1 MKTSRRVLLGI
12 TLLLLLA
19 AAAVTPLAAQ
29 SEPTVTVRDALGREV
44 QVPRNPDRVTAAG
57 RAVLMIAD
65 AVYLFPSAR
74 ESLTAVTRIDQGK
87 GNFLRDLDPRYRD
100 KQILERNAGPEQI
113 AASRPDVVLL
123 KDFMKGSIGDAV
135 ASLGIPVVYLRL
147 ETPEDYR
154 RDIRTLGRIFGAE
167 DRAEEVLGYY
177 EERLGLVA
185 DRTAGLTPEER
196 PSALF
201 VYYSSRGNEGSVNV
215 PPSGWIQTSL
225 LETAGADPVWTEAV
239 TGGGWQTVNLE
250 QVLSWNPAELFVV
263 SYRQDIDAVMR
274 RIRGDSRWRSLD
286 AASDDG
292 LHAFP
297 VDYYSWDQP
306 DVRWIL
312 GLQWLAKTLHPE
324 LFPDF
329 EMREL
334 TTDFFRR
341 MYGMTEAE
349 VEEIIFSKL
358 QGDFE
363 PTR

>member
-1 MKTSRRVLLGI
+1 MHSFSRLLVGL
-12 TLLLLLA
+12 TFLLLLA
-19 AAAVTPLAAQ
+19 AAAPLTAQ
-29 SEPTVTVRDALGREV
+29 SGPTVTVTDALGREV
-44 QVPRNPDRVTAAG
+44 TVPRNPERVTAAG

-65 AVYLFPSAR
+65 AVYLFPTAR

-87 GNFLRDLDPRYRD
+87 GNFLRDLDPNYRD

-154 RDIRTLGRIFGAE
+154 RDIRTLGRIFAAE
-167 DRAEEVLGYY
+167 DRADEVLEYFDD
-177 EERLGLVA
+177 RLRLVR
-185 DRTAGLTPEER
+185 DRTEGLAPAER

-201 VYYSSRGNEGSVNV
+201 VYYSRRGNESAVNV
-215 PPSGWIQTSL
+215 PPPGWIQTSL
-225 LETAGADPVWTEAV
+225 LETAGADPVWTDAV
-239 TGGGWQTVNLE
+239 SGGGWQTVNLE
-250 QVLSWNPAELFVV
+250 QILSWDPSKLFVV
-263 SYRQDIDAVMR
+263 SYRQDIDTVME
-274 RIRGDSRWRSLD
+274 RIRGDARWRSLE
-286 AASDDG
+286 AVSSDG

-312 GLQWLAKTLHPE
+312 GLQWLAGTLHPE
-324 LFPDF
+324 LFPDVQ
-329 EMREL
+329 MREL
-334 TTDFFRR
+334 TIDFFGR
-341 MYGMTEAE
+341 MYGMTAAE
-349 VEEIIFSKL
+349 VERIVFSKM

-363 PTR
+363 PAP